1 MKFKILIP
9 IIFIT
14 LSIFII
20 AFFSSQE
27 NSYTLL
33 DIDFFVDN
41 YQRYEKNNLRIRGNV
56 KIGSVIHKGKE
67 TQFKIELHDKELPVV
82 FYGTL
87 PDAFKEGVK
96 VRVDGIYKNNALYSN
111 HIEAKCASK
120 YEAEYKKEF

>member
-9 IIFIT
+9 IILIT
-14 LSIFII
+14 LSVLTI

-27 NSYTLL
+27 NSYILL
-33 DIDFFVDN
+33 DTDVFVDN

-56 KIGSVIHKGKE
+56 KIGSVIYKGKE
-67 TQFKIELHDKELPVV
+67 TRFKIKLNNKEIPVI

-96 VRVDGIYKNNALYSN
+96 VRVDGIYRNNVLYSN

-120 YEAEYKKEF
+120 YEANI